1 MHIDTTVYRERPK
14 DKRSEREER
23 TYDVLEKLGIAFERV
38 DHDAAATISDCGN
51 IDEILGIKIC
61 KNLFLCNS
69 QKTKFYLL
77 MMPGDKTFR
86 TKELSHQ
93 IGSSRLSF
101 APESYMEEYL
111 DLCPG
116 SVSILGLMNDKNHS
130 VNLLVDEDVLKE
142 EYVGCHPCMNTTS
155 LKIKTS
161 DITGKFLEYTGH
173 FMTVVKLTGN
183 SDA

>member
-38 DHDAAATISDCGN
+38 DHDATASINDCGN

-61 KNLFLCNS
+61 KNFFLCNS

-77 MMPGDKTFR
+77 MMPGDKPFR

-111 DLCPG
+111 DLHPG
-116 SVSILGLMNDKNHS
+116 SVSVLGLMNDKNHM

>member
-1 MHIDTTVYRERPK
+1 MYIDTTVYRDRPK
-14 DKRSEREER
+14 EKRSDREER
-23 TYDVLEKLGIAFERV
+23 AYDVLEKLGIAFERV
-38 DHDAAATISDCGN
+38 DHDATASINDCGN
-51 IDEILGIKIC
+51 IDEI

-77 MMPGDKTFR
+77 MMPGDKPFR

-111 DLCPG
+111 DLHPG
-116 SVSILGLMNDKNHS
+116 SVSVLGLMNDKNHM

>member
-1 MHIDTTVYRERPK
+1 
-14 DKRSEREER
+14 
-23 TYDVLEKLGIAFERV
+23 
-38 DHDAAATISDCGN
+38 
-51 IDEILGIKIC
+51 
-61 KNLFLCNS
+61 
-69 QKTKFYLL
+69 
-77 MMPGDKTFR
+77 MPGDKTFR

-116 SVSILGLMNDKNHS
+116 SVSILGLMNDKNHM

-173 FMTVVKLTGN
+173 FMTVVKLAGN